1 MPPKE
6 INPREVISSEGSDR
20 AKDRPASPGGTW
32 SAERD
37 ATRIQ
42 DTTSKFGKALE
53 LLKDCENVTRVISKL
68 DEAASAG
75 KDHFQEYLLANKDQL
90 QKMRTGLEKDKPS
103 MLEYFDNLVRERSEK
118 DPSWEPLLKLAE
130 RRDIGGESTVS
141 EGREDVDALL
151 ASFEASTKKG
161 DISKEFPQVKDH
173 LKTVLIEQRENDP
186 EAFNYLEHELQKKFS
201 KDPSW
206 EPLVKLAEE
215 AKLEADLT
223 SHRPESI
230 TPTQLDYP
238 SVSTETAEPVISS
251 SEPTHE
257 QKAVF
262 ISGMIDDMKRNYS
275 PENRE
280 DIKAHLMTTRRNPE
294 AFEIAK
300 RKLQASSDGSWEPI
314 KDLVKEVN
322 RDYADK
328 ILDSIAR
335 VNTSAGFSR
344 ENGFEITDTL
354 LALRKADPEGF
365 EHLDRK
371 IQVLAR
377 NESWRR
383 IQNLVRLIKEIPD
396 DHGIFV

>member
-1 MPPKE
+1 M
-6 INPREVISSEGSDR
+6 
-20 AKDRPASPGGTW
+20 
-32 SAERD
+32 
-37 ATRIQ
+37 
-42 DTTSKFGKALE
+42 
-53 LLKDCENVTRVISKL
+53 
-68 DEAASAG
+68 
-75 KDHFQEYLLANKDQL
+75 
-90 QKMRTGLEKDKPS
+90 
-103 MLEYFDNLVRERSEK
+103 
-118 DPSWEPLLKLAE
+118 
-130 RRDIGGESTVS
+130 
-141 EGREDVDALL
+141 
-151 ASFEASTKKG
+151 
-161 DISKEFPQVKDH
+161 
-173 LKTVLIEQRENDP
+173 LIEQRENDS
-186 EAFNYLEHELQKKFS
+186 EGFNYLEHELQKKLS
-201 KDPSW
+201 EDPSW
-206 EPLVKLAEE
+206 KLLKDLTEE
-215 AKLEADLT
+215 AKLEANST
-223 SHRPESI
+223 SHRPEST
-230 TPTQLDYP
+230 TPTQLNYP
-238 SVSTETAEPVISS
+238 SISTETVEPVSSS
-251 SEPTHE
+251 SEPTRD

-262 ISGMIDDMKRNYS
+262 ISGMIDDMKSRYS

-300 RKLQASSDGSWEPI
+300 RKLQANSDGSWEPI

-354 LALRKADPEGF
+354 LALRKAYREGF